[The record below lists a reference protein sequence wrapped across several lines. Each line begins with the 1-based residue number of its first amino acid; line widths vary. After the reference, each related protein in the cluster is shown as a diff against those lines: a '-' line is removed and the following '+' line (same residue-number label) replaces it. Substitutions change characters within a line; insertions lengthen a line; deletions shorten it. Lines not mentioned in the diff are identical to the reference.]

1 MIRLLCLALLGLIFA
16 PSSSAQELPFPAA
29 TVEDSA
35 TLSKAMPDLARA
47 AIAIYRDDDRRKY
60 LDTLFRLQ
68 MIAGQYAEANKSLE
82 DLRALP
88 ASTISPQPGATLVL
102 YEILARA
109 RARQRADGT
118 PFDEAFRQAF
128 RNAIGRLDDR
138 TSALALRSLGVYR
151 WVLEQ
156 SVKDSLEKHKG
167 KSVISLPDAV
177 ELIKAYQVEQ
187 AFRTFTPLVAPL
199 IAEDDQ
205 RRYTIDQDVRVRTTD
220 GASLCAIVFR
230 PRAGSA
236 RLPTLLQFTIY
247 AEAKDNLNEARRSAS
262 HGYAGVVGLT
272 RGKGCSPDQP
282 VPYLHDGS
290 DAAALIDW
298 IGAQE
303 WSDGR
308 VGMYGGSYNGFTPW
322 AAAKHGPKA
331 LKAIMVGAPA
341 APGIDVP
348 MEGNVFWNFV
358 YPWPFYTT
366 NDKALDDATYNDSAR
381 WNRLNHDWYV
391 SGRAYRDLDKIDG
404 TPNPVFDEWV
414 AHPTYDAYWQGLIP
428 YKKEFARINIP
439 VLITAGYYS
448 GGPGAAVYY
457 TTQHYKYHPRA
468 EHYLLI
474 GPYDHVQGQRGTV
487 GLLGGTTTV
496 LAGYELDPVAQIDM
510 FELRYQWFDYALRG
524 GPKPDLLKDK
534 VNYQVTGAN
543 VWKHSPSV
551 AAMANQVLKFHLSPA
566 RSGDA
571 YGLSDHKPARD
582 AFITQTVDLADRSD
596 VDRSSPGGGVLDKA
610 LDTWNGL
617 QFVSEP
623 LTKPTELSGLFSGRL
638 DLVANKKDFDFQISL
653 YELTTKGEYVELAPF
668 WARASYVNDLSP
680 RRLLTPG
687 KRQRLD
693 FQSRRLMSRQ
703 LQTGSR
709 LVAVLSVIREPGR
722 QINYGT
728 GKNVSDETIADAK
741 PPLMIRWFSD
751 SYIQVPVRR

>member
-1 MIRLLCLALLGLIFA
+1 
-16 PSSSAQELPFPAA
+16 
-29 TVEDSA
+29 
-35 TLSKAMPDLARA
+35 MPDLARA

-68 MIAGQYAEANKSLE
+68 IVAGQHAQANKSLE

-236 RLPTLLQFTIY
+236 RLATLLQFTIY

-543 VWKHSPSV
+543 VWKHSPSL

-571 YGLSDHKPARD
+571 YRLSDHKPARD

-668 WARASYVNDLSP
+668 WARASHVNDLSH